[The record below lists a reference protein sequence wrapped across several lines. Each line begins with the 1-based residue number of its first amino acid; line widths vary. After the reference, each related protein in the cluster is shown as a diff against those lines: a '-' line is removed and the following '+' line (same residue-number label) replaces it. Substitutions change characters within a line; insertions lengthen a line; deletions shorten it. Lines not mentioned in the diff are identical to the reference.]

1 MRKPIFIGID
11 PAFRL
16 NGFGICIIDHTKEI
30 SYKTF
35 RSVADYLFFI
45 LRLDADNVVVSCIEN
60 SNLQPEMFKYKTE
73 KPKTKAEQINQAQN
87 VGKNQ
92 ATSQIVYD
100 FTKRLYPNT
109 TYQVSPKGK
118 GAKPT
123 PLQARQ
129 LAKGFTQLV
138 VPSNQDEA
146 DALKLAIIAMNKFNR
161 V

>member
-11 PAFRL
+11 PAFRI

-45 LRLDADNVVVSCIEN
+45 LQLDADNVVVSCIEN
-60 SNLQPEMFKYKTE
+60 SNLQPEIFN
-73 KPKTKAEQINQAQN
+73 KPKTKAEQIKNAQG

-100 FTKRLYPNT
+100 FTKRLYPKT

-138 VPSNQDEA
+138 IPSNQDEA